1 MPKGSQSER
10 LATVETEVGSL
21 RQDITHIKT
30 TVDALAKAQQAA
42 QQAAQTTNWPFII
55 SILTAAGMLLGG
67 LFVASTL
74 YALNM
79 ALQSKLEIMD
89 FIQPVVISSEQSKV
103 DRQALHTKVELNS
116 EKVFEVS
123 AKSDARYAEA
133 RSSLSEIEAQFK
145 NVGTTANLRYAEN
158 QKLLS
163 LLWQKVYGVPLPDIE
178 YFPKAEREITP

>member
-42 QQAAQTTNWPFII
+42 QATNWPFVI

-67 LFVASTL
+67 LFVTSNL
-74 YALNM
+74 SQSNM

-89 FIQPVVISSEQSKV
+89 FVQPVVISSEQSKV
-103 DRQALHTKVELNS
+103 DRQALHSKVELNA

-145 NVGTTANLRYAEN
+145 NVGTTANLRYAES
-158 QKLLS
+158 QKFIS
-163 LLWQKVYGVPLPDIE
+163 LLWQKVYGTPLPEIE
-178 YFPKAEREITP
+178 YFPKAEREIMP